1 MFDVILDDLKKR
13 FGDKIFLTPDDLALI
28 TGISIGQQA
37 KLRSEN
43 RFPIPYEKI
52 GNRIKISIYHL
63 AEYLSKKANTYARKT
78 AHQDVKPL
86 ALDKKKE
93 TKKAAKGRLKED
105 WFRNFMSAFLARYEK
120 RLLLSIVENKNTMRF
135 NKI

>member
-1 MFDVILDDLKKR
+1 MFDVILEDLKRR

-63 AEYLSKKANTYARKT
+63 AEYLSKKANAYA
-78 AHQDVKPL
+78 
-86 ALDKKKE
+86 KKKVKE
-93 TKKAAKGRLKED
+93 EVGNPTDKRKESKKATNGRLKED
-105 WFRNFMSAFLARYEK
+105 WFRDFMSIFVVQYEN
-120 RLLLSIVENKNTMRF
+120 RLMLSSSFSKEPKVLRKL
-135 NKI
+135 

>member
-1 MFDVILDDLKKR
+1 MFDVILEDLKRR

-63 AEYLSKKANTYARKT
+63 AEYLSKKANAYA
-78 AHQDVKPL
+78 
-86 ALDKKKE
+86 KKKVKE
-93 TKKAAKGRLKED
+93 EVRNLADKRKESKKATNGRLKKD
-105 WFRNFMSAFLARYEK
+105 WFRDFMSTFVVQYEN
-120 RLLLSIVENKNTMRF
+120 RLMLSSSSNKEP
-135 NKI
+135 KVLKKL

>member
-1 MFDVILDDLKKR
+1 MFDVILEDLKRR

-63 AEYLSKKANTYARKT
+63 AEYLSKKANAYA
-78 AHQDVKPL
+78 
-86 ALDKKKE
+86 KKKVKE
-93 TKKAAKGRLKED
+93 EVGNLADKRKESKKATNGRLKED
-105 WFRNFMSAFLARYEK
+105 WFRDFMSIFVVQYEN
-120 RLLLSIVENKNTMRF
+120 RLMLSSSCSKEPKVLK
-135 NKI
+135 KL